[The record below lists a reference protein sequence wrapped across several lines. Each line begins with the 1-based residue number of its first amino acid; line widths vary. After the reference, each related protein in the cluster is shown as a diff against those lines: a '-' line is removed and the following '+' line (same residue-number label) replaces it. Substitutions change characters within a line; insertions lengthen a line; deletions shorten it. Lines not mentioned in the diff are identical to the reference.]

1 MTAISRLVPLLLLL
15 AASGCNLGSTEGTA
29 TQPSAVTPDAVV
41 STEMAAEPTP
51 ADFAVDPTDMAAAQE
66 SVTESADEL
75 TAAETSAEPMG
86 TVPAGEFRLTMSG
99 DMELTFD
106 SAGTTASAALVD
118 QGETALLRFRLGS
131 DGSSLF
137 AQEIGIMV
145 PADIAPGEFLLRG
158 NFGLGALTGDNDD
171 SGVPMEGRV
180 TIEAVTA
187 DSISGT
193 FELTATTGGTQP
205 TVVAGT
211 FNQIPRVTE

>member
-1 MTAISRLVPLLLLL
+1 MAAILRRVSLLLLL
-15 AASGCNLGSTEGTA
+15 AASGCNLGSTADSA
-29 TQPSAVTPDAVV
+29 TQPAAVTPDDATG
-41 STEMAAEPTP
+41 TEIAAEPTP

-66 SVTESADEL
+66 NAAT
-75 TAAETSAEPMG
+75 TAETTGEPMG
-86 TVPAGEFRLTMSG
+86 TVPVGEFRLTISG
-99 DMELTFD
+99 DTAFTFD
-106 SAGTTASAALVD
+106 SAGTTASAAIVD
-118 QGETALLRFRLGS
+118 QGETALLRFRLGA

-145 PADIAPGEFLLRG
+145 PADIQPGEFLLRG
-158 NFGLGALTGDNDD
+158 NFGLGALTGDDDD

-180 TIEAVTA
+180 TIDAVTA

-193 FELTATTGGTQP
+193 FEFTATTGGTQP